1 MLTGDIVDEVAR
13 AKSRIKT
20 QLADY
25 CESEAFRLTQL
36 AGLEPQHISNANYL
50 SVRNSMYY
58 NLPKDQ
64 VHRAVFDL
72 TTLLQVVGIVG
83 YPHDNN
89 E

>member
-1 MLTGDIVDEVAR
+1 MLIGDIVDEVAR
-13 AKSRIKT
+13 VKSRIKM

-25 CESEAFRLTQL
+25 CKSEAFRLTRL
-36 AGLEPQHISNANYL
+36 AGLEPQYISNANYL
-50 SVRNSMYY
+50 SVRNLMYY

-64 VHRAVFDL
+64 IHRAVFDL

-83 YPHDNN
+83 YPQENN